1 MSQLKV
7 NSIVPVGGLPSGSSG
22 GIIQIRQTVKTDVS
36 SAQVGSNTLS
46 GSVGLDVNITP
57 SSASSKIL
65 ILVSASVSGSHS
77 GETQGIVLLRGG
89 SVITG
94 ASGDADGSR
103 GLASSMAY
111 LINSGGSVQTISMQY
126 LDSPASTSQQTYSI
140 QLKYFAGASSH
151 TIYIN
156 RLKSDDNAHYRTRS
170 ASFVTAMEV
179 TA

>member
-1 MSQLKV
+1 MSTLKV
-7 NSIVPVGGLPSGSSG
+7 NKIIPTAGVPTGGGG
-22 GIIQIRQTVKTDVS
+22 GIIQIVQTVKTDVA
-36 SAQVGSNTLS
+36 SASVNSNTLS

-57 SSASSKIL
+57 TSTSSKIL
-65 ILVSASVSGSHS
+65 ILASASVSGSHS

-140 QLKYFAGASSH
+140 QLKYFAGGTH

-156 RLKSDDNAHYRTRS
+156 RLKSDDNAQYRTRS

-179 TA
+179 SA

>member
-1 MSQLKV
+1 MAIIKPNNNTISAITALPAAISTGKVLQVVTFNSDTKESTTNTSFTGSLK
-7 NSIVPVGGLPSGSSG
+7 
-22 GIIQIRQTVKTDVS
+22 R
-36 SAQVGSNTLS
+36 LS
-46 GSVGLDVNITP
+46 ITP
-57 SSASSKIL
+57 SATSSKIL
-65 ILVSASVSGSHS
+65 ILASASVSGSHS

-140 QLKYFAGASSH
+140 QLKYFAGGTH
-151 TIYIN
+151 TMYIN
-156 RLKSDDNAHYRTRS
+156 RLQSDDNAQYRTRS

-179 TA
+179 SA